1 MLEGLL
7 ASLLFLGMET
17 TKGLGAGGN
26 PEYGRKAAEESEAE
40 IRESVKG
47 SDMVFITAG
56 MGGES
61 LMGVLLAGVIVVSVT
76 SGGSE
81 APLRMVSD
89 SFGDTAQWLG
99 LLVNILLI
107 IEFARRVIT
116 AKLNK

>member
-1 MLEGLL
+1 M
-7 ASLLFLGMET
+7 
-17 TKGLGAGGN
+17 
-26 PEYGRKAAEESEAE
+26 
-40 IRESVKG
+40 IV
-47 SDMVFITAG
+47 
-56 MGGES
+56 GES

>member
-1 MLEGLL
+1 MPLVVGAVLSYVVNRYLRKRAEVRSPQNVADDVDTCNRRGILF
-7 ASLLFLGMET
+7 ASGM
-17 TKGLGAGGN
+17 
-26 PEYGRKAAEESEAE
+26 
-40 IRESVKG
+40 IV
-47 SDMVFITAG
+47 
-56 MGGES
+56 GES

-81 APLRMVSD
+81 APLRMVGD

-107 IEFARRVIT
+107 IEFARRIIT